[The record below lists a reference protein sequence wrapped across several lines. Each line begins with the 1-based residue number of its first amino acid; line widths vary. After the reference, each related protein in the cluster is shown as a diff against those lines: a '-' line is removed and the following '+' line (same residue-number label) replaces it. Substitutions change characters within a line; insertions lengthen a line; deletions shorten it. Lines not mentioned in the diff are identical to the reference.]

1 MAEEND
7 GQDTGAETSGAG
19 VDPAAIALA
28 LSGAS
33 RENADAFLKKQGAL
47 IDDQRHHLREQFKQL
62 RLGIWEKRLGVL
74 LRIAT
79 VVVGVAVAAAL
90 AFLVRDATQA
100 QGLVIEAF
108 SVPPDLAARGLT
120 GEVVATRFLDQFKAM
135 QAATVS
141 ERPANTYQYNW
152 GSELKVEIPE
162 TGLTFGELGKLL
174 RDRFGSASHV
184 TGEVVRTA
192 TGIAVT
198 ARLGDAPPKSF
209 AGPESDFDNLARQ
222 AAEAVYRGS
231 QPYRYAQYVA
241 AQGRTAEA
249 LAVISDLATNG
260 PPSERGWAYTEWGTL
275 DLNGR
280 GGLPAAIRH
289 CLKGRA
295 VGDASTVAA
304 VICLIN
310 AQVWSGHDEAA
321 LALAPELAKSAQIRT
336 PGVTEDYFENN
347 KIVSVAYL
355 EYVTG
360 DLLRSAEDFTRAES
374 APDFLGSVQMMPA
387 MAAMTYAQ
395 DHDPTTATRIMTGLE
410 HGGDTDFLRADALYG
425 LLALP
430 AYWIAADRGDWS
442 VALSH
447 ARAADAWLA
456 GREKDDPVLGQLLG
470 RLRPVWI
477 EPLMA
482 LAMTQKGDP
491 AAGAALAA
499 TTPDDCYLC
508 LRIRGQIATTEKNW
522 QQASDWFARAVTA
535 APSIPFAYAEWG
547 QMLLAKDDPDAA
559 IAKFTLANKK
569 GPHFADPLEMWGEAL
584 MAKNRSDLALAKF
597 TEADKYAPNWGRLHL
612 KWGEALGYAG
622 RKDEAQKQ
630 FALAAGLDLSPADK
644 AELARQPLSKV

>member
-1 MAEEND
+1 MAEEAD
-7 GQDTGAETSGAG
+7 QDTGAEATGAG

-47 IDDQRHHLREQFKQL
+47 IDDQRHHLHEQFKQL
-62 RLGIWEKRLGVL
+62 RLGIWEKRFGVL

-79 VVVGVAVAAAL
+79 IVVGVAMAAAL
-90 AFLVRDATQA
+90 GFLVWDAAQA

-141 ERPANTYQYNW
+141 ERPADTYQYNW

-198 ARLGDAPPKSF
+198 ARLGDTPPKSF

-249 LAVISDLATNG
+249 IAVISELATNG
-260 PPSERGWAYTEWGTL
+260 PPGERGWAYTEWGTL
-275 DLNGR
+275 DMNGR
-280 GGLPAAIRH
+280 GDLPAAIRH

-295 VGDASTVAA
+295 VGGASTVAA
-304 VICLIN
+304 EICLTN

-321 LALAPELAKSAQIRT
+321 LVLAPELAKSAQIRT

-360 DLLRSAEDFTRAES
+360 DLLQSAEDFTRAES
-374 APDFLGSVQMMPA
+374 APDFNGSVQMMPA

-395 DHDPTTATRIMTGLE
+395 DHDPTAAARIMAGLE
-410 HGGDTDFLRADALYG
+410 HGGDTEFLRADALYA
-425 LLALP
+425 LLGLP
-430 AYWIAADRGDWS
+430 AYWIAADHGDWS
-442 VALSH
+442 AALSH
-447 ARAADAWLA
+447 ARAADGWLA
-456 GREKDDPVLGQLLG
+456 AREKDDPELGQLLG

-482 LAMTQKGDP
+482 LAMTRKGE
-491 AAGAALAA
+491 AAEGAALAA
-499 TTPDDCYLC
+499 TTPGDCYLC
-508 LRIRGQIATTEKNW
+508 LRVRGQIAAAEKNW
-522 QQASDWFARAVTA
+522 VQASDWFARAVTA

-547 QMLLAKDDPDAA
+547 QMVLAKGDPDAA
-559 IAKFTLANKK
+559 IAQFAIANQK
-569 GPHFADPLEMWGEAL
+569 GPHFADPLEGWGEAL
-584 MAKNRSDLALAKF
+584 MAQNRSDLALAKF

-612 KWGEALGYAG
+612 KWAEALGYAG
-622 RKDEAQKQ
+622 RKDEARAQYRK
-630 FALAAGLDLSPADK
+630 ASTLDLSATDK
-644 AELARQPLSKV
+644 AELTRVMRE

>member
-1 MAEEND
+1 MAEES
-7 GQDTGAETSGAG
+7 ESPESGAVAGG

-28 LSGAS
+28 LGGAS
-33 RENADAFLKKQGAL
+33 RDDAGAFLKKQGAL

-62 RLGIWEKRLGVL
+62 RLAIWEKRLGVL
-74 LRIAT
+74 LRFAT
-79 VVVGVAVAAAL
+79 IVIGLAVAAAL
-90 AFLVRDATQA
+90 GFLVWDATQA

-141 ERPANTYQYNW
+141 ERPADTYQYNW

-162 TGLTFGELGKLL
+162 TGLTFGELDKFL

-222 AAEAVYRGS
+222 AAEAVYRGN

-249 LAVISDLATNG
+249 LAVISDLAING
-260 PPSERGWAYTEWGTL
+260 PTGERGWAYTEWGTL
-275 DLNGR
+275 DMNGH
-280 GGLPAAIRH
+280 GDLPAAIRH

-304 VICLIN
+304 EICLTN
-310 AQVWSGHDEAA
+310 AQVWSGHDEMA
-321 LALAPELAKSAQIRT
+321 LDIAPELAKSAQIRT
-336 PGVTEDYFENN
+336 PGVTEEYFENN

-360 DLLRSAEDFTRAES
+360 DLLQSAKDFTRAES
-374 APDFLGSVQMMPA
+374 APDFNGSVQMMPA
-387 MAAMTYAQ
+387 MVAMTYAQ
-395 DHDPTTATRIMTGLE
+395 DHDPITATRIMTGQE
-410 HGGDTDFLRADALYG
+410 HSGDTDFLRADALYA
-425 LLALP
+425 LLGLP
-430 AYWIAADRGDWS
+430 AYWIAAEHGDWS

-456 GREKDDPVLGQLLG
+456 AREKDDPVLGPLLG

-482 LAMTQKGDP
+482 LAMAKSGD
-491 AAGAALAA
+491 AAGAEARIAA
-499 TTPDDCYLC
+499 APTDCYLC
-508 LRIRGQIATTEKNW
+508 LRIRGQIAAAEKNW
-522 QQASDWFARAVTA
+522 AQASDWFAQAVTA
-535 APSIPFAYAEWG
+535 APSIPFAYADWG

-559 IAKFTLANKK
+559 IAKFTVANQK

-597 TEADKYAPNWGRLHL
+597 TEAEKYAPNWGRLHL
-612 KWGEALGYAG
+612 KWGEALFYAG
-622 RKDEAQKQ
+622 KKDEAHAQYQK
-630 FALAAGLDLSPADK
+630 ASSLDLSAADK
-644 AELARQPLSKV
+644 AELAKVNLQK

>member
-1 MAEEND
+1 MAEKNES
-7 GQDTGAETSGAG
+7 QDTGAEASGSD

-28 LSGAS
+28 LGGAS
-33 RENADAFLKKQGAL
+33 REDAGAFLKKQGAL

-62 RLGIWEKRLGVL
+62 RLAIWEKRLGML
-74 LRIAT
+74 LRFAT
-79 VVVGVAVAAAL
+79 MVIGLAVAAAL
-90 AFLVRDATQA
+90 GLLVRDATQA

-141 ERPANTYQYNW
+141 ERTADTYQYNW

-162 TGLTFGELGKLL
+162 TGLTFGELDKFL

-192 TGIAVT
+192 SGIAVT

-209 AGPESDFDNLARQ
+209 AGPESDFDSLARQ

-249 LAVISDLATNG
+249 LAVISDLAISG
-260 PPSERGWAYTEWGTL
+260 PPGERGWAYTEWGTL
-275 DLNGR
+275 DMNGH
-280 GGLPAAIRH
+280 GDLPAAIRH

-304 VICLIN
+304 EICLTN

-321 LALAPELAKSAQIRT
+321 LDIAPELAKSAQVRT

-374 APDFLGSVQMMPA
+374 APDFNGSVQMMPA

-395 DHDPTTATRIMTGLE
+395 DHDPATAARIMTGLE
-410 HGGDTDFLRADALYG
+410 HGADTDFLRADALYA
-425 LLALP
+425 LLGLP

-442 VALSH
+442 AALSH
-447 ARAADAWLA
+447 ARAADVWLA
-456 GREKDDPVLGQLLG
+456 AREKDDLELGPLLG

-482 LAMTQKGDP
+482 LAMTQKGDA

-499 TTPDDCYLC
+499 TTPGDCYLC
-508 LRIRGQIATTEKNW
+508 LRIRGQIATAGKNW
-522 QQASDWFARAVTA
+522 QQASDWFARAVA
-535 APSIPFAYAEWG
+535 AASSIPFAYADWG
-547 QMLLAKDDPDAA
+547 RMLLAKGDADAA
-559 IAKFTLANKK
+559 IAKFTLANRK

-597 TEADKYAPNWGRLHL
+597 TEADKYAPNWGHLHL
-612 KWGEALGYAG
+612 KWGEALSYAG
-622 RKDEAQKQ
+622 RKDEARAQYRI
-630 FALAAGLDLSPADK
+630 ASRLDLGAADK
-644 AELARQPLSKV
+644 SELARQMRG

>member
-1 MAEEND
+1 MAEENEN
-7 GQDTGAETSGAG
+7 QDVGAEASGTG
-19 VDPAAIALA
+19 VDPASVALA
-28 LSGAS
+28 LGGAS

-47 IDDQRHHLREQFKQL
+47 IDDQRHHLREQFKLL
-62 RLGIWEKRLGVL
+62 RLGVWEKRLGVL

-79 VVVGVAVAAAL
+79 MVVGLAVAAAL
-90 AFLVRDATQA
+90 GFLVWDATQA

-120 GEVVATRFLDQFKAM
+120 GEVVATRFRDQVQAM
-135 QAATVS
+135 QAATKS
-141 ERPANTYQYNW
+141 ERPADTYQDNW
-152 GSELKVEIPE
+152 GSELKVEIPD
-162 TGLTFGELGKLL
+162 TGLTLGELDQML
-174 RDRFGSASHV
+174 RDRFGHVSHV

-192 TGIAVT
+192 SGIAVT
-198 ARLGDAPPKSF
+198 ARLGDATPKTF
-209 AGPESDFDNLARQ
+209 TGPENDFDNLARQ

-249 LAVISDLATNG
+249 LAVISELAING
-260 PPSERGWAYTEWGTL
+260 PPGERGWAYTEWGML

-295 VGDASTVAA
+295 VGGASTVAA
-304 VICLIN
+304 DICLTN

-321 LALAPELAKSAQIRT
+321 LAIAPELAKSAQIRT

-395 DHDPTTATRIMTGLE
+395 DHDPTTAMRIMTGLE
-410 HGGDTDFLRADALYG
+410 HSGDTDFLRADALYG

-430 AYWIAADRGDWS
+430 AYWIAAYHGDWS
-442 VALSH
+442 MALSH

-456 GREKDDPVLGQLLG
+456 AREKDDPELGPLLG

-482 LAMTQKGDP
+482 LAMTQKGDA

-499 TTPDDCYLC
+499 TTPGDCYLC
-508 LRIRGQIATTEKNW
+508 LRVRGQIATTGKNW
-522 QQASDWFARAVTA
+522 GQASDWFARAVMA
-535 APSIPFAYAEWG
+535 APSIPFAYADWG

-559 IAKFTLANKK
+559 IAKFTLANQK

-584 MAKNRSDLALAKF
+584 MKKNRSDLALAKF
-597 TEADKYAPNWGRLHL
+597 AEADKYAPNWGRLHL
-612 KWGEALGYAG
+612 KWGEALSYAG
-622 RKDEAQKQ
+622 KKDEAQKQ
-630 FALAAGLDLSPADK
+630 FAQATPLDLTAADT
-644 AELARQPLSKV
+644 AELARVSHG